1 MNHFHYVN
9 GSLHCEDMP
18 LARIADE
25 VGTPAYVYSTAT
37 LTRHVRVF
45 DEAMSACAHRIC
57 YSVKACS
64 NIAILKL
71 LSNLGCGFDIVSG
84 GELYRLQ
91 AAGIPTDSV
100 VFSGV
105 GKTRQEMRAGLDAG
119 IHAFNVESIAELHV
133 LNEVALSGGETAP
146 VSIRV
151 NPDVDAQTH
160 PYISTGLK
168 GNKFGVPWSKAE
180 EAYDLAASLAGLRT
194 VGVDCHIGSQLL
206 HMAPLLDAL
215 DLMLD
220 LVARLRARGHT
231 IETLDMGGGLGIPY
245 KDETPPTPAD
255 FGEAFARRTA
265 GHGLKL
271 VFEPGRII
279 VGNAGALL
287 MRVLYDKPSGP
298 KRFAIV
304 DAAMNDSIRP
314 TLYDAYHELRPVIE
328 RPGNAPHRPVD
339 VVGPICESGDFLARD
354 RDMPYL
360 AAGDLIALMSAG
372 AYGFSMTSN
381 YNSRRR
387 PPEVLVHGDTYSV
400 IRARESHE
408 DLVRGEQIPD
418 HLQT

>member
-1 MNHFHYVN
+1 
-9 GSLHCEDMP
+9 
-18 LARIADE
+18 
-25 VGTPAYVYSTAT
+25 
-37 LTRHVRVF
+37 
-45 DEAMSACAHRIC
+45 
-57 YSVKACS
+57 
-64 NIAILKL
+64 
-71 LSNLGCGFDIVSG
+71 
-84 GELYRLQ
+84 
-91 AAGIPTDSV
+91 
-100 VFSGV
+100 
-105 GKTRQEMRAGLDAG
+105 
-119 IHAFNVESIAELHV
+119 
-133 LNEVALSGGETAP
+133 
-146 VSIRV
+146 
-151 NPDVDAQTH
+151 
-160 PYISTGLK
+160 
-168 GNKFGVPWSKAE
+168 
-180 EAYDLAASLAGLRT
+180 
-194 VGVDCHIGSQLL
+194 
-206 HMAPLLDAL
+206 
-215 DLMLD
+215 
-220 LVARLRARGHT
+220 
-231 IETLDMGGGLGIPY
+231 
-245 KDETPPTPAD
+245 
-255 FGEAFARRTA
+255 
-265 GHGLKL
+265 